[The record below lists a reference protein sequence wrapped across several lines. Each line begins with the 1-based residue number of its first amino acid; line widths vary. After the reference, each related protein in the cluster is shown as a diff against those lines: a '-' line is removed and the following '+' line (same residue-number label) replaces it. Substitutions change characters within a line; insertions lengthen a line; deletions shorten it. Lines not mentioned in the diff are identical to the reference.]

1 MTKVLLVV
9 LAALILPALALGATP
24 AVASLYAGVNG
35 VWFQDTADVP
45 APFKADIEAVGHG
58 KISLSPHLSGV
69 GTVAYGFS
77 NTYFRYSAGGRVTVT
92 DTENKNFSM
101 GLGIEYRGASIPG
114 LKPDEWCPGAAV
126 GVRPWPDH
134 WPKLIVGGEGWYG
147 LETGRAGMAL
157 AARWQF
163 DL

>member
-1 MTKVLLVV
+1 MKYLLAVLLVLIAV
-9 LAALILPALALGATP
+9 PAPAASL
-24 AVASLYAGVNG
+24 ASLYGGING
-35 VWFQDTADVP
+35 VWFQDTEALP

-126 GVRPWPDH
+126 AVKPWPARY
-134 WPKLIVGGEGWYG
+134 PKLIVGGEGWYG
-147 LETGRAGMAL
+147 LETQRAGMAL